1 MEKMKKIFLTLF
13 EQEFPNVKWEP
24 QVTEYR
30 LSLLEEAGKICG
42 FNGYAFRSIG
52 RYIAL
57 LTKNE
62 DNDRFLE
69 DSVEFLKK
77 YPHFYDDFSD
87 DL

>member
-30 LSLLEEAGKICG
+30 LSLLEETGKICG

-52 RYIAL
+52 HYIAL

-87 DL
+87 DI